1 MTNFPSKWY
10 DFINHKELKRLRKD
24 LNDTLSLRIEIAVS
38 IILMIISCFLE
49 SQIDSLSLCAKVILC
64 VIFCTIV
71 AAFFILPIVFR
82 WYSLHHKSNV
92 FINGKEAKSI
102 FDEEIVYDVLV
113 ASEYCNIKKQANN
126 PEHGDEL
133 KVFYSIEIKYYVNT
147 SVEKLTSFNSNFNS
161 IFGNEK
167 NKIPLER
174 IDNIVKFVSAIIESE
189 KIELDSDLNFDFDLL
204 KKTINENMQND

>member
-24 LNDTLSLRIEIAVS
+24 INGTFSLRIEIAVS
-38 IILMIISCFLE
+38 IILMIVSCFLE
-49 SQIDSLSLCAKVILC
+49 SQIASLSLCTKVILC
-64 VIFCTIV
+64 IIFSVII

-113 ASEYCNIKKQANN
+113 ASEYCNIKDQINN
-126 PEHGDEL
+126 PKLGNEL
-133 KVFYSIEIKYYVNT
+133 KNFYGIEIKYYINT
-147 SVEKLTSFNSNFNS
+147 SIEKLTSFNSNFHS
-161 IFGNEK
+161 IFGKEK
-167 NKIPLER
+167 NKIPIERLE
-174 IDNIVKFVSAIIESE
+174 NIVKIINSIMSSE
-189 KIELDSDLNFDFDLL
+189 QINLDSDLEFQFKLL
-204 KKTINENMQND
+204 EDAIVESKKNN

>member
-1 MTNFPSKWY
+1 MNNFPSKWY

-24 LNDTLSLRIEIAVS
+24 INDTFSLRIEIAVS

-49 SQIDSLSLCAKVILC
+49 TQIDSWSLCSKVIWC
-64 VIFCTIV
+64 IIFCLIV

-82 WYSLHHKSNV
+82 WYSLHHRSNV

-113 ASEYCNIKKQANN
+113 ASEYCNIKKQSTDSSLKN
-126 PEHGDEL
+126 EL
-133 KVFYSIEIKYYVNT
+133 DIFYSIEIKYYIDT
-147 SVEKLTSFNSNFNS
+147 SVEKLTSFNSNFDN

-167 NKIPLER
+167 HKIPLKR
-174 IDNIVKFVSAIIESE
+174 IDNIIKLINAIIDSE
-189 KIELDSDLNFDFDLL
+189 NIEIDGDLKEDFDSLIDYV
-204 KKTINENMQND
+204 KKSMNNN